1 LAWLSAFHQAALRV
15 PRASTEVKPSCSF
28 LAMRLTSVDARGA
41 ELVRLMKAKK
51 QPVFAVLGLAIQDQ
65 LAQGFTDDIC
75 TQ

>member
-1 LAWLSAFHQAALRV
+1 
-15 PRASTEVKPSCSF
+15 
-28 LAMRLTSVDARGA
+28 MRLTSVDARGA